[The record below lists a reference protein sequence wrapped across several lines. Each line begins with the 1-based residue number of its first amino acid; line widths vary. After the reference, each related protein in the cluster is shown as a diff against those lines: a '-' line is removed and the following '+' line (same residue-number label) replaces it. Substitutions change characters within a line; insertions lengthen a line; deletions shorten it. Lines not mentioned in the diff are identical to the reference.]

1 MGESRP
7 VSQSDV
13 MKIRSCE
20 TESGKW
26 GSRGQDRLGD
36 PSNRFFRGFRTQRR
50 KWVGPR

>member
-36 PSNRFFRGFRTQRR
+36 PSNRFF
-50 KWVGPR
+50 